1 MKTLTSLLSVLL
13 MLLVFPSS
21 VKAQSSSAGT
31 LKPGD
36 SVNISLQNPIAD
48 TASVTMIYPVS
59 NRGTVKMPYLDQ
71 EIPAAGITAEALA
84 RRIEAAYRAADIYT
98 NPSLTAVIN
107 GETTGPSHVVNV
119 GGEVKVPGEF
129 QLRQGMTL
137 LAAINKCG
145 GFTEFSN
152 PKKVKLL
159 RGNTERI
166 YDMRKVLP
174 DGSNNPVLQDGDQI
188 TVPGG

>member
-1 MKTLTSLLSVLL
+1 MKTLISVFAILLGLL
-13 MLLVFPSS
+13 AIPANLH
-21 VKAQSSSAGT
+21 AQAAI
-31 LKPGD
+31 LKKGD

-48 TASVTMIYPVS
+48 TTSVTMIYPVS
-59 NRGTVKMPYLDQ
+59 DRGTVKMPHLDQ

-98 NPSLTAVIN
+98 NPSLTASIQ
-107 GETTGPSHVVNV
+107 GDTQGPSHVVNV
-119 GGEVKVPGEF
+119 GGEVKIPGEF

-152 PKKVKLL
+152 PRKVKLL

>member
-1 MKTLTSLLSVLL
+1 MKTVTSLFLVLL
-13 MLLVFPSS
+13 MSLVVPASLQ
-21 VKAQSSSAGT
+21 AQTAGT

-36 SVNISLQNPIAD
+36 SVNISLQSPIAD
-48 TASVTMIYPVS
+48 TASVTMVYPVS
-59 NRGTVKMPYLDQ
+59 NRGTVKMPHLDQ

-98 NPSLTAVIN
+98 NPSLTASIQ
-107 GETTGPSHVVNV
+107 GETLAPSHVVSV
-119 GGEVKVPGEF
+119 AGEVKAPGEF

-137 LAAINKCG
+137 LAAITKVG
-145 GFTEFSN
+145 GFTEFSISR
-152 PKKVKLL
+152 KVKLI

-166 YDMRKVLP
+166 YDMRKVLS

-188 TVPGG
+188 IVP